1 MHQVG
6 EDGRERGDIVGEIK
20 MHQVGEEGE
29 QT

>member
-6 EDGRERGDIVGEIK
+6 EDGPERGDIVGEVG
-20 MHQVGEEGE
+20 MHQVGEERE